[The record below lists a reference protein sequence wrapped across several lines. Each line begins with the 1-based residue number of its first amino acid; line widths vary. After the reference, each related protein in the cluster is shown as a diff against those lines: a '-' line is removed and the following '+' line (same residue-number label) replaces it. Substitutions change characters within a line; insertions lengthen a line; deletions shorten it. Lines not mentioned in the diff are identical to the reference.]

1 MFESHP
7 TPAGGAG
14 HAETVPATTLN
25 VNVMEPE
32 ARPENNTRP
41 LQATLVE
48 IGWSVQLLESKTNEL
63 ASTLAEALPT
73 WINRLSQLV
82 IVAVTR

>member
-1 MFESHP
+1 
-7 TPAGGAG
+7 
-14 HAETVPATTLN
+14 VPATTLK

-48 IGWSVQLLESKTNEL
+48 NGWRVQVLDSNTNEVASML
-63 ASTLAEALPT
+63 ATGLPT

-82 IVAVTR
+82 IVAVT